1 MKITT
6 DKVRSFIEDPLAA
19 FRAVQVIIA
28 SICFL
33 IPLILRTCDHDEY
46 YPAKL
51 MLADVSKIKSCDAK
65 IKIDT
70 IFETEKWPNKNPPD
84 ESYTLNVCA
93 SPIEIITVT
102 KIYKSQGCFRSSI
115 SHYAHSSNSY
125 IYGLL
130 YCMTAMMFIFNGAV
144 YIRNNKR
151 FRKEENPLPINKWGP
166 WFNII
171 IGLCLIG
178 VVLNPIR
185 DREYLHVIFTVLF
198 FLGIIIVMCFFPNPL
213 ENKISKGVRYTLA
226 ALAIISLAI
235 PFFSRLSIL
244 WGEWFALT
252 FIAVYLFLIA
262 KWAGKKN
269 SLGENKYGV
278 GKKK

>member
-6 DKVRSFIEDPLAA
+6 DKVRSFIENPLAA

-28 SICFL
+28 GICFL
-33 IPLILRTCDHDEY
+33 IPLILWACDRDEY

-51 MLADVSKIKSCDAK
+51 MLADVSKIKSCSST
-65 IKIDT
+65 ITIDT
-70 IFETEKWPNKNPPD
+70 TYETGNKWSDKNPPD
-84 ESYTLNVCA
+84 ESYTLKICE
-93 SPIEIITVT
+93 SPIAIITVT
-102 KIYKSQGCFRSSI
+102 KIYTSQGGFRSSI

-144 YIRNNKR
+144 YMRNNKR
-151 FRKEENPLPINKWGP
+151 SRKGQNALPINKWGA

-171 IGLCLIG
+171 IGLSLIG
-178 VVLNPIR
+178 VVFNPIR
-185 DREYLHVIFTVLF
+185 DSKFLHIIFTVLF
-198 FLGIIIVMCFFPNPL
+198 FLGIIIVMCFFPNKL
-213 ENKISKGVRYTLA
+213 ENNISKGVRITLA
-226 ALAIISLAI
+226 FLAIFSLAI

-252 FIAVYLFLIA
+252 FISVYLILVA
-262 KWAGKKN
+262 MWAGKKN
-269 SLGENKYGV
+269 NIS
-278 GKKK
+278 